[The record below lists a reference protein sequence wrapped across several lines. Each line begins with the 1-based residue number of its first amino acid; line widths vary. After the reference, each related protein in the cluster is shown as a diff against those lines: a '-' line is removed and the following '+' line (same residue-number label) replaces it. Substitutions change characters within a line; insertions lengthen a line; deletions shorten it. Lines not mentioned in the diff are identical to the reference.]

1 MRCERLTAAGS
12 AAQSLASSPAS
23 APAAASAAAAQP
35 LGLCPLLNASV
46 CHPTVEM
53 SNLGH
58 AILVVAYNPLGWP
71 RREGVRVPLN
81 ATQYDSWTVEGGPSV
96 WRYHHLLPV

>member
-1 MRCERLTAAGS
+1 MQTEKGACTLCREDNAGR
-12 AAQSLASSPAS
+12 
-23 APAAASAAAAQP
+23 

-58 AILVVAYNPLGWP
+58 SMVVALYNPLAWP
-71 RREGVRVPLN
+71 RTEGVRVPIN
-81 ATQYDSWTVEGGPSV
+81 TSDTHSWTVTGQRQNSAI
-96 WRYHHLLPV
+96 

>member
-1 MRCERLTAAGS
+1 M
-12 AAQSLASSPAS
+12 
-23 APAAASAAAAQP
+23 
-35 LGLCPLLNASV
+35 LNASV

-71 RREGVRVPLN
+71 RKEGVRVPLN
-81 ATQYDSWTVEGGPSV
+81 ATQYASWTVTGGQPFLELTCAV
-96 WRYHHLLPV
+96 PGWDQRIHLVIILNPAGPYVHFISRVPQFPLAPHTYMDI